1 MSTWLALALSV
12 AALAASGLVGMAEVA
27 ISAVSGARVELM
39 AKEDRPGAPRLLR
52 VLNRRAEYINMLV
65 LVRTVCEVAGAV
77 FAAAFFLAVIPSRGW
92 AFAVAIVAVTLVTFM
107 LVGLLSR
114 TQGRKHPYDVSIR
127 CSLVL
132 MIVRRVLGPLSSL
145 LIRVGNLLARG
156 SGFRDGPYAT
166 EVELREM
173 VDMAQE
179 RGGVEA
185 SESRMIQ
192 NVFDLGETTARQVM
206 VPRPEMI
213 WIEGTKTAGQATS
226 LAVRSGH
233 SRIPVIGEN
242 TDDVVGVIYLKDLV
256 EKTYHLVDAG
266 RSVAV
271 CDVMRPAVFIPDSRM
286 LDDVLR
292 MMQRSRNHLALL
304 VDEYGGIAGM
314 ITMEDILEEIVGEI
328 SDEYDAEETRPIE
341 PLGDRE
347 FRVVARLSLDDLAEY
362 LLESAGHSVDFDE
375 EIEEQVDTVAGLIG
389 YSMGRVP
396 LPGSTVTVGSLQ
408 LTAEGGQDR
417 RGRVRVHTVLVKV
430 LPAAAEA
437 DKAAAAR

>member
-1 MSTWLALALSV
+1 MSSVIPLLVSV

-27 ISAVSGARVELM
+27 ISAVSRARVELM
-39 AKEDRPGAPRLLR
+39 AKEDRPGAGRLLR
-52 VLNRRAEYINMLV
+52 VLDRRAEHINMLV

-77 FAAAFFLAVIPSRGW
+77 FAAAFFLGIIPSRGW
-92 AFAVAIVAVTLVTFM
+92 AFAAAIAAVALVTFM
-107 LVGLLSR
+107 LVGVLSR

-127 CSLVL
+127 CSTVL
-132 MIVRRVLGPLSSL
+132 MIVRRVLGPISSV
-145 LIRVGNLLARG
+145 LIRVGSLLARG
-156 SGFRDGPYAT
+156 QGFRDGPYAT

-173 VDMAQE
+173 VDLAQA

-213 WIEGTKTAGQATS
+213 WIEETKTAGQATS

-242 TDDVVGVIYLKDLV
+242 TDDIVGVVYLKDLV
-256 EKTYHLVDAG
+256 EKTYHLADAG
-266 RSVAV
+266 RSVV
-271 CDVMRPAVFIPDSRM
+271 VRDVMRPAVFIPDSRL

-292 MMQRSRNHLALL
+292 MMQRGRNHLAML

-328 SDEYDAEETRPIE
+328 SDEYDDEETQPIE
-341 PLGDRE
+341 PIADRE
-347 FRVVARLSLDDLAEY
+347 FRAVARLSLDDLAEY
-362 LLESAGHSVDFDE
+362 VLQRLGHRVDFDE
-375 EIEEQVDTVAGLIG
+375 DTEEQVDTVAGLIS
-389 YSMGRVP
+389 YRMGRVP
-396 LPGSTVTVGSLQ
+396 LPGSTVTVGQLR

-417 RGRVRVHTVLVKV
+417 RGRVRVRTVRVEL
-430 LPAAAEA
+430 LPEPVEQGEGE
-437 DKAAAAR
+437 AAR